1 MKMNAR
7 HLLAPLA
14 LVFSLILTE
23 TVHAQVISLTSRTQ
37 IYEQDFN
44 TLTSSS
50 GGSSPVPTGW
60 WVAETGKFG
69 NSLYST
75 GDGSSATGD
84 TYSFGS
90 GISPER
96 ALGGLSSN
104 TVIPT
109 FGAQFVNN
117 SGSSSNT
124 FSYSL
129 VMEQWRGGGRSG
141 NDSLLFSYRVN
152 SGAWV
157 SLTSNALVSKI
168 VNASASAAALNG
180 NLPDNQGFYNFTV
193 TGLTWGVGDTLTIR
207 WVDKIVSPNDGLSI
221 ENFSFMIDPDLP
233 LLVGGN
239 ISSPWDIT
247 SPQKIKLAGA
257 VTITG
262 TSPKVVIVRDG
273 ATLEMLLN
281 GVSGCDSAYIYG
293 TVITAQNGLNLAFS
307 SGAAKIVL
315 GPNSTIVYNREGN
328 QQITLR
334 QDYANLTITG
344 SGTKSFVAGTY
355 EISGDFT
362 VTTTPT
368 LVTGTLFRFDGG
380 NQNIS
385 CPSFNVDDIE
395 FTNTGTKTLQSPTS
409 VTGTLT
415 MAGSATLASNGNL
428 TLISNASGTARV
440 ATIPSTASITGNVT
454 VQRYVPAVTRR
465 WRMFSPSVTNFTFAG
480 IKDDIFV
487 TGTGG
492 TTNGF
497 DASTLNE
504 SSVCTYQESGSR
516 GWKSITNINNTLA
529 AGRGAIVY
537 IRGDRTLP
545 APQWYTYPFVA
556 QNEVTLDIAG
566 PLNQGNISPSLTYT
580 NTGSAA
586 DDGWNLVGNPY
597 PSQINWNLVTKSNL
611 ASFYYV
617 YDPSTGSYVSKSG
630 NSYIASNQS
639 FFVQAIAASPSI
651 TFRESNKS
659 ANASTNYF
667 KTSNLPLE
675 IRMIKDSLNSD
686 VAWLDFNNSAQ
697 KEYSPME
704 DAIKMP
710 NTTVNLG
717 FYIDSITLLQHNATP
732 FIQATDTFVLSAM
745 AANGTYTLEFDH
757 VSYTMQMYLRDL
769 YTNSVI
775 DLQTTSSYTF
785 TINSDPASKGNRF
798 QIIYADPSRLPVSW
812 LSFSGDRLN
821 EDVLLSWSTASE
833 KNNRGFSIEKAEQE
847 SSTWSVIGFINGKG
861 NSNTVNTYS
870 FIDGGAFAQSE
881 VVYYRIKQT
890 DNNGTASYS
899 QIITLRSSK
908 AIEDAT
914 AATVYPNPVKSDL
927 YADFTTGLTDAILE
941 ITDNYGKTIL
951 VQKNINGLNQH
962 VDVSVLPAGVYMLKV
977 SQSGIATQVFKFVKQ

>member
-1 MKMNAR
+1 
-7 HLLAPLA
+7 
-14 LVFSLILTE
+14 
-23 TVHAQVISLTSRTQ
+23 
-37 IYEQDFN
+37 
-44 TLTSSS
+44 
-50 GGSSPVPTGW
+50 
-60 WVAETGKFG
+60 
-69 NSLYST
+69 
-75 GDGSSATGD
+75 
-84 TYSFGS
+84 
-90 GISPER
+90 
-96 ALGGLSSN
+96 
-104 TVIPT
+104 
-109 FGAQFVNN
+109 
-117 SGSSSNT
+117 
-124 FSYSL
+124 
-129 VMEQWRGGGRSG
+129 
-141 NDSLLFSYRVN
+141 
-152 SGAWV
+152 
-157 SLTSNALVSKI
+157 
-168 VNASASAAALNG
+168 
-180 NLPDNQGFYNFTV
+180 
-193 TGLTWGVGDTLTIR
+193 
-207 WVDKIVSPNDGLSI
+207 
-221 ENFSFMIDPDLP
+221 
-233 LLVGGN
+233 
-239 ISSPWDIT
+239 
-247 SPQKIKLAGA
+247 
-257 VTITG
+257 
-262 TSPKVVIVRDG
+262 
-273 ATLEMLLN
+273 
-281 GVSGCDSAYIYG
+281 
-293 TVITAQNGLNLAFS
+293 
-307 SGAAKIVL
+307 
-315 GPNSTIVYNREGN
+315 
-328 QQITLR
+328 
-334 QDYANLTITG
+334 
-344 SGTKSFVAGTY
+344 
-355 EISGDFT
+355 
-362 VTTTPT
+362 
-368 LVTGTLFRFDGG
+368 
-380 NQNIS
+380 
-385 CPSFNVDDIE
+385 
-395 FTNTGTKTLQSPTS
+395 
-409 VTGTLT
+409 
-415 MAGSATLASNGNL
+415 
-428 TLISNASGTARV
+428 
-440 ATIPSTASITGNVT
+440 
-454 VQRYVPAVTRR
+454 
-465 WRMFSPSVTNFTFAG
+465 MFSPSVTNFTFAG

-821 EDVLLSWSTASE
+821 EDVLLNWSTASE
-833 KNNRGFSIEKAEQE
+833 KNNRGFSIEKAEQG

-908 AIEDAT
+908 AINEAQVR
-914 AATVYPNPVKSDL
+914 VYPNPARDNIYVDL
-927 YADFTTGLTDAILE
+927 NAGLTNTSIEVLDS
-941 ITDNYGKTIL
+941 YGKL
-951 VQKNINGLNQH
+951 VARENVNGATN
-962 VDVSVLPAGVYMLKV
+962 SVELSTLPPGVYLLRLMQHGQVLYV
-977 SQSGIATQVFKFVKQ
+977 SKFMKN